1 MSGIN
6 ILNKKFGFN
15 SFGAVAPFVCPDL
28 DATLFINAAGLTN
41 LTEKQAI
48 CQLVQDLKAYNLW
61 NALITIYP
69 MVGSTPLSCSLNLKN
84 VLQYQI
90 GWYVLWAFT
99 PTGAKPNGVNSWANT
114 GLNPAATTSI
124 SAGNISMSYYSRTQ
138 SAISSTEAGCQ
149 GLNIQNTYL
158 IVKIPSDA
166 PNDDY
171 SRLFASKSMPSP
183 IASSASYSL
192 GFSTL
197 IKPKNNVLQ
206 IYHDGVMVH
215 AENVTVPTALP
226 NYNIYLGATNV
237 HGTAG
242 GFSDK
247 ECAWFSVGRTLTTL
261 ENATLYT
268 IVQNFQTTLSRQ
280 V

>member
-1 MSGIN
+1 MSSIN

-15 SFGAVAPFVCPDL
+15 AFNAVVPFVCPDA
-28 DATLFINAAGLTN
+28 DATAFISAANLTN

-48 CQLVQDLKAYNLW
+48 CQLVQDLKANNLW
-61 NALITIYP
+61 NAFLTIYP

-84 VLQYQI
+84 VAQYQLSWN
-90 GWYVLWAFT
+90 GLWGFGS
-99 PTGAKPNGVNSWANT
+99 TGAIPNGFNSWANT
-114 GLNPAATTSI
+114 GLNPASI
-124 SAGNISMSYYSRTQ
+124 SGLSPQNISMSYYSRTQ
-138 SAISSTEAGCQ
+138 SAIAGTEAGCQ

-158 IVKIPSDA
+158 IVKIPSNA
-166 PNDDY
+166 PNNDY
-171 SRLFASKSMPSP
+171 SRLFASRSMPSP

-206 IYHDGVMVH
+206 IYHNGVMVH
-215 AENVTVPTALP
+215 AENVTIPTALP

-237 HGTAG
+237 HGAAG
-242 GFSDK
+242 GFTDK
-247 ECAWFSVGRTLTTL
+247 ECAWFSIGRTLTTL

-268 IVQNFQTTLSRQ
+268 IVQNFETTLSRQ